1 MSVSVYEYEH
11 MMLHLYFTISDA
23 MHMRAYGQ
31 SYSAVNVLLFKLCY
45 LLTVQCL
52 LVDSVCML
60 DIVLYFIFTLISR
73 CISNAIISVFCC
85 HKSNLERHLGVLYLD
100 KNISTSICS
109 LLPICYLQLSYE
121 FLPIFDLGKDD
132 PSTFPTSKT

>member
-1 MSVSVYEYEH
+1 MTV
-11 MMLHLYFTISDA
+11 MLRLYFTVSDA

-31 SYSAVNVLLFKLCY
+31 AYSPANVFLFKLCY